1 MPDAPQ
7 AAHARLEGLGLIART
22 GEGWKTTRRWQG
34 AMARAAL
41 RLLADGMQEGALSIP
56 VAMAL
61 VELLGP
67 SQPDEEMVE
76 LVEAMLPIERGQ
88 ADATGESRAPDP

>member
-41 RLLADGMQEGALSIP
+41 RLLSEGMQEGELSIP

-67 SQPDEEMVE
+67 TEPDEEMVE

-88 ADATGESRAPDP
+88 AGESSTSPDAEP